1 MAHGANTTA
10 AHSFGLDTVDEAAPS
25 GVENRPVTA
34 GDLPAVSA
42 LHARVFGPG
51 RFARTAYRVREG
63 TPLISPYCRG
73 AFRRGELLAALRM
86 TVVAIGESSPH
97 LMLGPLAVAPE
108 VQGQGFGQAL
118 VTEAVAAARSSG
130 IGVIIL
136 VGDMPY
142 YGRFGF
148 TPAPRGQ
155 FQFPGPVNPARILA
169 LEATPGAMAAS
180 SGLVRGL

>member
-1 MAHGANTTA
+1 MIQIRDEIASDVA
-10 AHSFGLDTVDEAAPS
+10 AREHLLDAC
-25 GVENRPVTA
+25 
-34 GDLPAVSA
+34 
-42 LHARVFGPG
+42 FGPG
-51 RFARTAYRVREG
+51 RFLKTSQRLREG
-63 TPLISPYCRG
+63 RRPARG
-73 AFRRGELLAALRM
+73 LALSAVRDETLVGTVRLWDVETGCGRPALL
-86 TVVAIGESSPH
+86 
-97 LMLGPLAVAPE
+97 LGPLAVAPE